1 MKNVFRRKAYTA
13 YFDLGESPAA
23 PPTVTL
29 YHEWGDQIG
38 GTLTSTLDS
47 GTIYK
52 VNLTSSHTESSG
64 VLKLKWS
71 YSVGATAKSQNSFL
85 NIYSQ
90 YIDSLTFFD
99 RHPETE
105 DAWGDRFDE
114 LELKTRNIINTYCG
128 QEFDIK
134 ISKTIT
140 LDGSDSKTLFLPLRI
155 DSVAAVDAVVPTVSG
170 TSTDDITS
178 LIEIHPESR
187 FFLRAIDSQKF
198 SKNAQFKIRG
208 DWGWPYVP
216 QNVTEAA
223 DYIILDLMNDD
234 AAYRQHGVTNVRID
248 THEMSFTDSIF
259 GSTGNIDADVLLMDY
274 TLYFLTMI

>member
-1 MKNVFRRKAYTA
+1 MKNVQRRKAYTA
-13 YFDLGESPAA
+13 YFDLGETPVAA
-23 PPTVTL
+23 PSVTL
-29 YHEWGDQIG
+29 FHEWGDQVG

-52 VNLTSSHTESSG
+52 VSLTSSHTESSG

-71 YSVGATAKSQNSFL
+71 YMVGSTARTQDSFL
-85 NIYSQ
+85 NIYTP
-90 YIDSLTFFD
+90 YIDDLTFFD

-105 DAWGDRFDE
+105 AEWGDRFAE

-134 ISKTIT
+134 INKT
-140 LDGSDSKTLFLPLRI
+140 LSLEGNESKTLFLPVRI
-155 DSVAAVDAVVPTVSG
+155 DSVASVMASTSSVGG
-170 TSTDDITS
+170 TSSADVTE
-178 LIEIHPESR
+178 LVEIHPESH
-187 FFLRAIDSQKF
+187 FFLRAKGGQKF
-198 SKNAQFKIRG
+198 SSEGTFAIRG
-208 DWGWPYVP
+208 NWGWGYIP
-216 QNVTEAA
+216 QNVTDAA

-234 AAYRQHGVTNVRID
+234 SAYRQHGVTKAKVD
-248 THEMSFTDSIF
+248 AHELTFSDSIF